1 MLKLKKLQ
9 ALVETILW
17 LAVVV
22 LMICTVM
29 PVGAV
34 LSLLGAAL
42 KFVHIDFVSE
52 IASRIMNA
60 VISFVKFVTAR
71 IRLRTREI
79 EALRAEC
86 STAN

>member
-1 MLKLKKLQ
+1 MLRMKKFQ
-9 ALVETILW
+9 ALVETFLW
-17 LAVVV
+17 LAAVI
-22 LMICTVM
+22 LIICTVM
-29 PVGAV
+29 PVGAI

-42 KFVHIDFVSE
+42 SFVHINFVSD

-79 EALRAEC
+79 ESLRAC
-86 STAN
+86 STVN